1 MTSHNTNED
10 TLIYN
15 DVYISPDV
23 LSELITASSLE
34 RCEVIKRLRQI
45 YTQTNKSIEE
55 IIEEFKNHDYN
66 VLKTLKSF
74 YLPQIKEAQKP
85 TIKSTKSINQQRM
98 TEIRKYMN
106 ERETI
111 KTQQQ
116 RHAKMD
122 VMSKTTSQ

>member
-15 DVYISPDV
+15 DVYISSDV
-23 LSELITASSLE
+23 LTDLITVSSLE
-34 RCEVIKRLRQI
+34 GCEIIKRLRQI
-45 YTQTNKSIEE
+45 YTQSSRPIEE
-55 IIEEFKNHDYN
+55 IIVEFEKHDYN

-85 TIKSTKSINQQRM
+85 MVKSSKSINQQRM

-111 KTQQQ
+111 KQ
-116 RHAKMD
+116 RIK
-122 VMSKTTSQ
+122 SNPIKE